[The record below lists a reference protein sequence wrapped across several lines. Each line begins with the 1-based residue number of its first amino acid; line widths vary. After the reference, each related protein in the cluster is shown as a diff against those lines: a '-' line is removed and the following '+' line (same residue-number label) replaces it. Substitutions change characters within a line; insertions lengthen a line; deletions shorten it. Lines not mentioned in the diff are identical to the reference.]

1 MRIGKMNRRITLLK
15 PVREEDEYGGA
26 KTVYIS
32 TCTLWAEFLRPNFRE
47 QTLEGAGSAVI
58 LTQGIRLRPIEVEK
72 EWRVECG
79 ERLYNVLHVDA
90 SVPSEIILTTHL
102 VMARCWFSSSLLNMM
117 SPSMPRT

>member
-26 KTVYIS
+26 KTIYIS
-32 TCTLWAEFLRPNFRE
+32 ACTLWAEFLRPNFRE
-47 QTLEGAGSAVI
+47 QTLEGAGAAVI
-58 LTQGIRLRPIEVEK
+58 LTQGIRLRSVEVEK

-90 SVPSEIILTTHL
+90 SVPGEIILTTQE
-102 VMARCWFSSSLLNMM
+102 VER
-117 SPSMPRT
+117 

>member
-26 KTVYIS
+26 KIVYIL

-47 QTLEGAGSAVI
+47 QTLEGDGSAVI

-72 EWRVECG
+72 EWHVVCG
-79 ERLYNVLHVDA
+79 EHVYIVLHVDT
-90 SVPSEIILTTHL
+90 SVPGEIILTTQE
-102 VMARCWFSSSLLNMM
+102 VER
-117 SPSMPRT
+117 

>member
-47 QTLEGAGSAVI
+47 QTLEGTGSAVI
-58 LTQGIRLRPIEVEK
+58 LTQGIRLRSVEVEK

-90 SVPSEIILTTHL
+90 SVPSEIILTTQE
-102 VMARCWFSSSLLNMM
+102 VER
-117 SPSMPRT
+117 